1 MKFRIDPSAQKAL
14 SLGKDAVFRLLVLM
28 MILLG
33 WLSAMGTSALLSLEE
48 VYNQW
53 QLSQKS
59 HISVYLM
66 PDTSPRQVQT
76 LEEALI
82 IIPGVKDMRVLS
94 QSVVRDLVAPYLGYD
109 TTLPMPKILDVQ
121 VDPRLDR
128 DVFDARVKE
137 LFPLAEVDDARSMLQ
152 TVAESVR
159 FVQAG
164 AFIAATAVFTVLAL
178 LVALTVRSG
187 LRAQQHAL
195 NILQYVGATNAFLKG
210 LILRQVFVR
219 AALGMF
225 GAVLMSAATIAVLH
239 VFYAPLVPYLTSKVW
254 AAALGAPMLLMLV
267 VMLAAYWSAGMTL
280 TAKYDM
286 NAPEK
291 RAA

>member
-1 MKFRIDPSAQKAL
+1 MKFRIDPSAKKAL

-33 WLSAMGTSALLSLEE
+33 WLSAMGAAALFSLEE
-48 VYNQW
+48 VYHQW
-53 QLSQKS
+53 QLNQKS

-66 PDTSPRQVQT
+66 PDSTPQQIQT

-82 IIPGVKDMRVLS
+82 IIQGVQDMRPLN
-94 QSVVRDLVAPYLGYD
+94 QSVVRELVAPYLGYD
-109 TTLPMPKILDVQ
+109 TTLPMPKILDVK
-121 VDPRLDR
+121 VDPNLDR

-164 AFIAATAVFTVLAL
+164 ALLAAVAVFLVLAS

-195 NILQYVGATNAFLKG
+195 NILQYIGATNAFLKG
-210 LILRQVFVR
+210 LILRQVFAR
-219 AALGMF
+219 AALGMC
-225 GAVLMSAATIAVLH
+225 GAMALSGASLLVLN
-239 VFYAPLVPYLTSKVW
+239 VFYAPLIPYVTSKVW
-254 AAALGAPMLLMLV
+254 AAAVGVPMLLMLV
-267 VMLAAYWSAGMTL
+267 VMLAAYWSAGATL
-280 TAKYDM
+280 EADYDI
-286 NAPEK
+286 NAPK
-291 RAA
+291 KKAA

>member
-1 MKFRIDPSAQKAL
+1 MRFRIDPSAQKAL

-33 WLSAMGTSALLSLEE
+33 WLSAMGTAALFSLEE

-66 PDTSPRQVQT
+66 PDSTPQQIQT

-82 IIPGVKDMRVLS
+82 IIDGVHDMRPLS
-94 QSVVRDLVAPYLGYD
+94 QSLVRELVAPYLGYD
-109 TTLPMPKILDVQ
+109 TTLPMPKILDVR
-121 VDPRLDR
+121 VDPNLNRA
-128 DVFDARVKE
+128 VFDARVKE
-137 LFPLAEVDDARSMLQ
+137 LFPLAEVDDARAMLQ

-164 AFIAATAVFTVLAL
+164 ALLAAVAVFLVLAS

-210 LILRQVFVR
+210 LILRQVFAR
-219 AALGMF
+219 AALGMC
-225 GAVLMSAATIAVLH
+225 GAVLLSGTSLIILD
-239 VFYAPLVPYLTSKVW
+239 VFYAPLAPYVTSKVW
-254 AAALGAPMLLMLV
+254 AAAVGVPMLLMLV
-267 VMLAAYWSAGMTL
+267 VMVAAYWSAGATL
-280 TAKYDM
+280 TAEYDI
-286 NAPEK
+286 NAPK
-291 RAA
+291 KKAA

>member
-33 WLSAMGTSALLSLEE
+33 WLSAMGTSALFSLEE
-48 VYNQW
+48 VYHQW

-66 PDTSPRQVQT
+66 PDSTPQQIRT

-82 IIPGVKDMRVLS
+82 IIPGVHDLQPLS
-94 QSVVRDLVAPYLGYD
+94 QSVVRELIAPYLGYD
-109 TTLPMPKILDVQ
+109 TNLPMPKILDVE
-121 VDPRLDR
+121 VDQSLNR
-128 DVFDARVKE
+128 DVFDVRVKE
-137 LFPLAEVDDARSMLQ
+137 LFPMAEVDDARAMLE

-164 AFIAATAVFTVLAL
+164 AFLAAAAVFMVLAS

-210 LILRQVFVR
+210 LILRQVFAR
-219 AALGMF
+219 AAIGMC
-225 GAVLMSAATIAVLH
+225 GAIIMSAASLAVLN
-239 VFYAPLVPYLTSKVW
+239 VFYAPLVPYVTSKVW
-254 AAALGAPMLLMLV
+254 MAAIGAPMLLMLV
-267 VMLAAYWSAGMTL
+267 VMVAAYWSAGATL
-280 TAKYDM
+280 TADYDM
-286 NAPEK
+286 NAPK
-291 RAA
+291 KKAA